1 MLPGEDRAAR
11 RALLVCL
18 AAGAT
23 TLLDQAV
30 LNIAVPSMRH
40 SLGAGAGD
48 VQWIVAGYS
57 LAFGLALVPGGSL
70 GDAYGRKRFF
80 LLGVAAFLLAGA
92 AAATGRGPGTLIT
105 ARLVQGAAAGLVNS
119 QVIGTI
125 QDLFHGQTRGRALGL
140 YAVTSGVAAAL
151 GPPLGGALVAALGPE
166 LGWRCCLLLSAPCAV
181 LTLALATRW
190 LPPPRRTARDPRLD
204 ILGLALACACTL
216 TLMIPFIRTP
226 DSGGEALL
234 WATGVAVLAVAL
246 TGHQRLRARRGRRPL
261 LHPALSTSKPYLLG
275 TAVAMAQFGAALA
288 SSLVLTVFLQE
299 GLGLTALGTAAV
311 TLPSALAMGVTSA
324 LAWRVVRRIG
334 PRTVP
339 LGLTLGIGAALTGS
353 AVALTTP
360 SAALPAALA
369 GVQLLTGAAAGL
381 TVSPNQTQVLLHAP
395 ADAAGVAGGVLQMA
409 QRIAAAVCLSAVP
422 AVYLHSAPTPPGG
435 SGPRSA
441 YALAACACAG
451 LLAVALVLSRLRT
464 PGPGRHPGRRP
475 PVEADTGTAGRELA
489 VPQGHMPPGT
499 SHGRGRI
506 PASRPLPDRRSE
518 AS

>member
-11 RALLVCL
+11 RTLLVCL

-30 LNIAVPSMRH
+30 LNIAVPSMRQ

-80 LLGVAAFLLAGA
+80 LLGVAAFLLAGT
-92 AAATGRGPGTLIT
+92 AAATGRGPGTLIA

-119 QVIGTI
+119 QVIGTV
-125 QDLFHGQTRGRALGL
+125 QDVFHGQDRGRALGL
-140 YAVTSGVAAAL
+140 YAVTAGVAAAL
-151 GPPLGGALVAALGPE
+151 GPPLGGALVATLGPE
-166 LGWRCCLLLSAPCAV
+166 LGWRCCLLLSAPCAILTV
-181 LTLALATRW
+181 TLAARW

-216 TLMIPFIRTP
+216 TLMVPFIRTP
-226 DSGGEALL
+226 GSGGEALL
-234 WATGVAVLAVAL
+234 WAAAVAALAVTL
-246 TGHQRLRARRGRRPL
+246 IGQQRQRVRRGRRPL
-261 LHPALSTSKPYLLG
+261 LHPALRTSKPYLLG
-275 TAVAMAQFGAALA
+275 TAVAMAQFGASLA

-299 GLGLTALGTAAV
+299 GLGLSALCTAAV
-311 TLPSALAMGVTSA
+311 TLPSALAMGVASA

-334 PRTVP
+334 PRTVT
-339 LGLTLGIGAALTGS
+339 LGLSLGIGAALSGS
-353 AVALTTP
+353 AIALSVP
-360 SAALPAALA
+360 AAALPLACA
-369 GVQLLTGAAAGL
+369 GVQLLTGAAAGF
-381 TVSPNQTQVLLHAP
+381 TVSPNQTQVLRHAP
-395 ADAAGVAGGVLQMA
+395 AEAAGVAGGILQMA
-409 QRIAAAVCLSAVP
+409 QRISAAVCLSAVS
-422 AVYLHSAPTPPGG
+422 AVYLRSAPTPPEG

-441 YALAACACAG
+441 YALASCVCAG

-464 PGPGRHPGRRP
+464 PVPERQPARPMTEAANGPAAREPATPQNHLSP
-475 PVEADTGTAGRELA
+475 DTGTARFPA
-489 VPQGHMPPGT
+489 APPE
-499 SHGRGRI
+499 
-506 PASRPLPDRRSE
+506 PDRRSD